1 MTRLAGIA
9 LLLGAAATVLFL
21 FLLKDDVRALEADL
35 EATQRRIVA
44 HQEAIH
50 VLRTEWSYLNQ
61 PARIADLARR
71 HLGLGPL
78 PADRVVRLDDLP
90 ERPARVTAE
99 PATRG
104 ARARPANG
112 EAPR

>member
-9 LLLGAAATVLFL
+9 LLVGAAATVLFL

-78 PADRVVRLDDLP
+78 PAERVVRLDDLP
-90 ERPARVTAE
+90 DRPLPVAA
-99 PATRG
+99 
-104 ARARPANG
+104 ARPASG